1 MGGGWSS
8 SEDIPE
14 LWLIWWSYLF
24 HNYSTNLMEK
34 VQIKVVPSKQ
44 MYVLYIAGLQNFD
57 LYANHKILL
66 RTFFKI

>member
-1 MGGGWSS
+1 
-8 SEDIPE
+8 
-14 LWLIWWSYLF
+14 
-24 HNYSTNLMEK
+24 MEK